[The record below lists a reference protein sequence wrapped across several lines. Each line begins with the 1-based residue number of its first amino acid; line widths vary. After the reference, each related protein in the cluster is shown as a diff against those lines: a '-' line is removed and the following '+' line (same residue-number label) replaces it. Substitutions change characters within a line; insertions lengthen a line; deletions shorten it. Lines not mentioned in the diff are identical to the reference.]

1 MSCPNINLEEWKLL
15 VASRGEDV
23 AYALWDLYDGNVPE
37 SESKQEIV
45 KSGLKATN
53 ILQSPK
59 ADQFFNTV
67 TKNKISGDF
76 FWKKMQADLGIPKD
90 QMEIL
95 KSFDTQDRGELIS
108 SLLANYSYA
117 IEINTAKTNINSGGA
132 AVQELDDL
140 YIPSLRETFYFS
152 YRDGWFKEDRNQD
165 RIIATK
171 EELQIIEE
179 YKNKDAKENSSF
191 YSNLTV
197 PGGTNYT
204 ENEIATPA
212 ITPSIKGHAQFAT
225 DQGIGWFRSDDKVS
239 ENVQVENQYEY
250 YDYEAGEER
259 AGNAIGD
266 TRNDVIIPKDK
277 FTYNGDTYERREP
290 LFDEEDF
297 GTISYFKNNKAITG
311 KEFGEAFDAIGQPT
325 KTRRILEV
333 QSDLFQKGRDT
344 NFLVSKS
351 IVNQKDRQIAEDL
364 YGRSNEENKELY
376 TEREQIIQRLLN
388 GNENKF
394 LQLLNQGSN
403 WVTFFVKSIIQDS
416 AKKGYEKVLFPS
428 GDTASKVEGH
438 TTLEEFK
445 AQKLARLKVLEE
457 GVKIIKNPV
466 YEKAGET
473 MWTFQLENGRIE
485 NNFET
490 KEEAENYLKEDNPY
504 KIELEQLKQELERV
518 EGPEGFGALKPIYN
532 FYENTVTNVL
542 NKQYGKENVNQV
554 TDEYGNT
561 WNEVVIVAER
571 EQAPILLQTDEMP
584 ASKASEETV
593 SKIKELAK
601 QTGINIQNLVDYAKA
616 NPNINTKN
624 VNGLADIFK
633 GIIAIAQG
641 KESEALTEEYVH
653 IATAIIEETSP
664 QLITALISKIDRF
677 KIYKQTL
684 EAYKNKKDYQL
695 PNGKPDI
702 RKIKKEAVDKLITEL
717 IINQSE
723 GSTEFPELMQEEIRS
738 MIREWW
744 DSILDF
750 FKGIYSK
757 SNIELFETIAEQ
769 VAAGQL
775 GGDVSSITK
784 DGGVF
789 FQQRVAHPIVDAAYT
804 LQKSRNDRL
813 IVIPEVRD
821 ASGKLVK
828 KRHYLLD
835 GKDEVEQT
843 VTEKHKNDKKFKPK
857 TEVDEKNNLIKM
869 NFGIAGHK
877 FIQDYIN
884 ENLIDEDGYAKQNPT
899 DEGIDTD
906 VPLVMQTALK
916 IFARD
921 LIASYKPGTRF
932 LIECKVFN
940 EKEKG
945 MLASTVDFKA
955 FEPIE
960 INGKPDMRVDT
971 LDWKFTSLGTDK
983 EDLPFWNIESWPK
996 QMGEYVKMDRNVGIT
1011 TNQSRKS
1018 RMVPFIVSWKY
1029 NVPGIAASGIK
1040 PDELE
1045 VGNVDPKKETKT
1057 YLIPVP
1063 IAKEST
1069 ENKKVD
1075 TLVRAFRN
1083 QYEKIRKSKF
1093 GKSIQEK
1100 NAFLNQL
1107 STAIRQLQVQLNF
1120 EPIAIIGRQ
1129 FLDNSARALKTFENI
1144 NYNNLTAEEIENRLR
1159 DLVEFKSNATK
1170 FEKIH
1175 EDFLSVYDKKELD
1188 DKGKKVL
1195 TLLKDTA
1202 GRTSDMM
1209 NLIIKLEKDYVVHL
1223 AQKTKI
1229 GNKETSF
1236 NGEEML
1242 AILRPEVEISG
1253 LAKTFL
1259 EGTKLSNRIIN
1270 LASNLILKVRSLANQ
1285 TISKA
1290 IDDFSPLII
1299 NLENEAK
1306 RKGKTAFQMIGEERN
1321 GILKLIKKLDQS
1333 YYDELNDAI
1342 KNENKQFFLDNMDV
1356 AEFKRLAEEMIKDGI
1371 VIINET
1377 IYSTDEEQNKI
1388 EIERKI
1394 KNLKNSLTIDSTDFN
1409 GYGNWD
1415 FNQIFKKTLKEEK
1428 FYSDKFKELKKSD
1441 AAFKVWSMFTDW
1453 NKRAHDMGYLNKEGM
1468 AFFPLMEAT
1477 LLQKFANTSDKI
1489 KEGKDFFDDLYK
1501 VRVAEEVKF
1510 SKTDPD
1516 TNELINII
1524 PKYFTRTD
1532 KAVHQLSTDL
1542 TKVAS
1547 LYIKSLTDYETAK
1560 GLENTLLV
1568 LHSVEQSKG
1577 TIQTDNGEIVRD
1589 EQGDVLVDLDK
1600 NKSADLLMT
1609 IISDFLYGRSE
1620 DLNSLGN
1627 TIISS
1632 AARDTTKTEEDK
1644 GKREVNIKKGL
1655 ESSNILI
1662 RSLAVGLS
1670 PLIAGANYFGQQMQ
1684 AYINAGNLYRYDKD
1698 YFPNHNK
1705 IIAGNLSII
1714 EKALINYLVPLNEN
1728 IAEEKIRKLSKEQ
1741 SYIKF
1746 LSTWSFSDAMMSTN
1760 SIPERALGLTS
1771 ALSIIKNSILVDGKI
1786 VNIRQYLKEQDR
1798 KTKYTLSE
1806 SERKTLEK
1814 TFETRVL
1821 ELKNSDKALVNIAKI
1836 ENDELVIPGVNKM
1849 ELAELRVTMIEN
1861 NRKLSG
1867 QMNRDDKAG
1876 FARDTIFK
1884 SFMMFK
1890 TWIPKQVSVR
1900 TMGIKYSNELNEWEV
1915 GRTRLFFQVWN
1926 HLGLKRV
1933 LEMNDIISG
1942 SEKGLAIMDEI
1953 LKEKK
1958 EAYFRK
1964 TGQELEISEEEF
1976 YDLMRQELSNQVK
1989 ELKLLLGILM
1999 LVFAVKAAEPPE
2011 DADDLTKNRYKYLL
2025 KFTHK
2030 ISDELSFY
2038 YNPLSAESITKGSI
2052 LPQLGLASKIATL
2065 GNALI
2070 KEGYYTA
2077 TGDEKAADKTYPLK
2091 YTFNLAPV
2099 AYQFQRDLLPLM
2111 FPEAAKDMGIR
2122 VTPQSRQ

>member
-1 MSCPNINLEEWKLL
+1 MPCKIEIKQNLTNKVSADTDSGFNLSIDGAQAIAKKVNQSYGVPVVSFSLNGDFIDRNIRIPDSLVDIYYNHELSLEQQELTKAIAVTKPGVEELFDSNPELASIGTPEQYSEYLDTIFPDSQVKDIVYNMSTHNKQLDEFESRDYNNRETVDNYYGRGMYFATKPYYNTDKGIMGSRPNLYAVLLNLKNPLYPIKGKFDISKLNKKNIKENYPIASKAIEEWYKYYVKGEYSAYGQAPKHMMLSSIDELYKNFPISEAFPFMLEEL
-15 VASRGEDV
+15 G
-23 AYALWDLYDGNVPE
+23 YDGIYSSDSNIISIKPKEQVHILG
-37 SESKQEIV
+37 SKQ
-45 KSGLKATN
+45 
-53 ILQSPK
+53 
-59 ADQFFNTV
+59 D
-67 TKNKISGDF
+67 
-76 FWKKMQADLGIPKD
+76 
-90 QMEIL
+90 
-95 KSFDTQDRGELIS
+95 
-108 SLLANYSYA
+108 
-117 IEINTAKTNINSGGA
+117 IEGFRKFVAK
-132 AVQELDDL
+132 
-140 YIPSLRETFYFS
+140 
-152 YRDGWFKEDRNQD
+152 
-165 RIIATK
+165 
-171 EELQIIEE
+171 
-179 YKNKDAKENSSF
+179 
-191 YSNLTV
+191 
-197 PGGTNYT
+197 PG
-204 ENEIATPA
+204 
-212 ITPSIKGHAQFAT
+212 
-225 DQGIGWFRSDDKVS
+225 
-239 ENVQVENQYEY
+239 
-250 YDYEAGEER
+250 
-259 AGNAIGD
+259 
-266 TRNDVIIPKDK
+266 
-277 FTYNGDTYERREP
+277 
-290 LFDEEDF
+290 
-297 GTISYFKNNKAITG
+297 
-311 KEFGEAFDAIGQPT
+311 
-325 KTRRILEV
+325 
-333 QSDLFQKGRDT
+333 
-344 NFLVSKS
+344 
-351 IVNQKDRQIAEDL
+351 
-364 YGRSNEENKELY
+364 
-376 TEREQIIQRLLN
+376 
-388 GNENKF
+388 
-394 LQLLNQGSN
+394 
-403 WVTFFVKSIIQDS
+403 
-416 AKKGYEKVLFPS
+416 
-428 GDTASKVEGH
+428 
-438 TTLEEFK
+438 
-445 AQKLARLKVLEE
+445 
-457 GVKIIKNPV
+457 
-466 YEKAGET
+466 
-473 MWTFQLENGRIE
+473 
-485 NNFET
+485 
-490 KEEAENYLKEDNPY
+490 
-504 KIELEQLKQELERV
+504 EQLTM
-518 EGPEGFGALKPIYN
+518 F
-532 FYENTVTNVL
+532 
-542 NKQYGKENVNQV
+542 
-554 TDEYGNT
+554 
-561 WNEVVIVAER
+561 
-571 EQAPILLQTDEMP
+571 QTDEMP

-601 QTGINIQNLVDYAKA
+601 QAGINIQNLVDYAKA
-616 NPNINTKN
+616 NPDVNTKN
-624 VNGLADIFK
+624 ANGLADIFK

-641 KESEALTEEYVH
+641 RESEALTEEYVH

-664 QLITALISKIDRF
+664 KLITALISKIGRF
-677 KIYKQTL
+677 KIYNQTL
-684 EAYKNKKDYQL
+684 EAYKNKKAYQL

-702 RKIKKEAVDKLITEL
+702 RKIKKEAVDKLIVEL

-738 MIREWW
+738 MVREWW

-750 FKGIYSK
+750 FKGIYTK

-775 GGDVSSITK
+775 GGNVSSITK

-821 ASGKLVK
+821 ASGNLVK

-835 GKDEVEQT
+835 GKDEIEQT

-857 TEVDEKNNLIKM
+857 TEIDEKNNLIKM

-877 FIQDYIN
+877 FIQDYTN

-899 DEGIDTD
+899 DEDIDTD

-916 IFARD
+916 IFAKD

-1045 VGNVDPKKETKT
+1045 VGNADPKKETKT

-1075 TLVRAFRN
+1075 ALVRAFRN

-1144 NYNNLTAEEIENRLR
+1144 NYNNLTSEEIENRLR
-1159 DLVEFKSNATK
+1159 DLIEFKSNATK

-1188 DKGKKVL
+1188 DAGKKVL

-1223 AQKTKI
+1223 AEKTKI
-1229 GNKETSF
+1229 GNKETIF

-1306 RKGKTAFQMIGEERN
+1306 RMGKTAFQMIGEERN
-1321 GILKLIKKLDQS
+1321 GVLKLIKKLDQS

-1356 AEFKRLAEEMIKDGI
+1356 AEFKRLAEEMIKDGM

-1453 NKRAHDMGYLNKEGM
+1453 NKKAYDMGYLNKEGM

-1477 LLQKFANTSDKI
+1477 LLQKFANTSNI
-1489 KEGKDFFDDLYK
+1489 IGEGKDFFDDLYK

-1560 GLENTLLV
+1560 RLENTLLV

-1600 NKSADLLMT
+1600 NKSADILMT
-1609 IISDFLYGRSE
+1609 VISDFLYGRSE

-1627 TIISS
+1627 AIISS

-1698 YFPNHNK
+1698 YFPNHNR

-1728 IAEEKIRKLSKEQ
+1728 ITEEKIRKLSKKQ
-1741 SYIKF
+1741 SYVKF
-1746 LSTWSFSDAMMSTN
+1746 LGTWSFSDAMMSTN

-1798 KTKYTLSE
+1798 ETKYKLSE

-1884 SFMMFK
+1884 SFMMFR

-2052 LPQLGLASKIATL
+2052 LPQLGLASKIVTL

-2077 TGDEKAADKTYPLK
+2077 TGDEKSADKTYPLK

-2099 AYQFQRDLLPLM
+2099 AYQFQKDLLPLM
-2111 FPEAAKDMGIR
+2111 FPEVAKDMGIR
-2122 VTPQSRQ
+2122 VTPQARQ

>member
-37 SESKQEIV
+37 SESRQEVV

-67 TKNKISGDF
+67 VKNKISGDF

-90 QMEIL
+90 QLEIL
-95 KSFDTQDRGELIS
+95 KSFNTQDREELIS

-117 IEINTAKTNINSGGA
+117 IEINLSIDPKSNQNYG
-132 AVQELDDL
+132 DDIEKGFRRGEFKYFKNYKFE
-140 YIPSLRETFYFS
+140 YIKKGFGEKDPQIKIS
-152 YRDGWFKEDRNQD
+152 
-165 RIIATK
+165 K
-171 EELQIIEE
+171 EEYDQAFTKQEDKSTA
-179 YKNKDAKENSSF
+179 Y

-225 DQGIGWFRSDDKVS
+225 NKGIGWFRSDDKTI
-239 ENVQVENQYEY
+239 
-250 YDYEAGEER
+250 GE
-259 AGNAIGD
+259 GNEVKRIIHPELGEVD
-266 TRNDVIIPKDK
+266 NEVIIK
-277 FTYNGDTYERREP
+277 G
-290 LFDEEDF
+290 
-297 GTISYFKNNKAITG
+297 I
-311 KEFGEAFDAIGQPT
+311 PT

-333 QSDLFQKGRDT
+333 QSDLFQKGRDKADLVTKTISQSSFT
-344 NFLVSKS
+344 NADTFKSSEEELKTLEEIGFDELSK
-351 IVNQKDRQIAEDL
+351 KGKER
-364 YGRSNEENKELY
+364 YKELK
-376 TEREQIIQRLLN
+376 EILK
-388 GNENKF
+388 GNTQKNSSENQF
-394 LQLLNQGSN
+394 LQLLNKDNN
-403 WVTFFVKSIIQDS
+403 WVTFFIKSIIQDS

-428 GDTASKVEGH
+428 GNTASKVEGH

-445 AQKLARLKVLEE
+445 KQKEDRIKELE
-457 GVKIIKNPV
+457 K
-466 YEKAGET
+466 
-473 MWTFQLENGRIE
+473 IE
-485 NNFET
+485 NEYT
-490 KEEAENYLKEDNPY
+490 LKQKEDGRWDIINSLNNSEGY
-504 KIELEQLKQELERV
+504 SFDSKSRARDEFEKTVYNAKIEITQLKQELERV
-518 EGPEGFGALKPIYN
+518 EGPEGMGALKPIFN
-532 FYENTVTNVL
+532 FYENTVTNIL
-542 NKQYGKENVNQV
+542 NKQYSKENVNQV

-561 WNEVVIVAER
+561 WNEVAIVAQR
-571 EQAPILLQTDEMP
+571 EQASILLQTDEMP

-601 QTGINIQNLVDYAKA
+601 QAGINIQNLVDYAKA
-616 NPNINTKN
+616 NPDVNTKN
-624 VNGLADIFK
+624 ANGLADIFK

-641 KESEALTEEYVH
+641 RESEALTEEYVH

-664 QLITALISKIDRF
+664 KLITALISKIGRF
-677 KIYKQTL
+677 KIYNQTL
-684 EAYKNKKDYQL
+684 EAYKNKKAYQL

-702 RKIKKEAVDKLITEL
+702 RKIKKEAVDKLIVEL

-738 MIREWW
+738 MVREWW

-750 FKGIYSK
+750 FKGIYTK

-821 ASGKLVK
+821 ASGNLVK

-835 GKDEVEQT
+835 GKDEIEQT

-857 TEVDEKNNLIKM
+857 TEIDEKNNLIKM

-877 FIQDYIN
+877 FIQDYTN
-884 ENLIDEDGYAKQNPT
+884 KNLIDEDGYAKQNPT
-899 DEGIDTD
+899 DEDIDTD

-916 IFARD
+916 IFAKD

-955 FEPIE
+955 FEPVE

-1045 VGNVDPKKETKT
+1045 VGNADPKKETKT

-1075 TLVRAFRN
+1075 ALVRAFRN

-1144 NYNNLTAEEIENRLR
+1144 NYNNLTSEEIENRLR
-1159 DLVEFKSNATK
+1159 DLIEFKSNATK

-1188 DKGKKVL
+1188 DAGKKVL

-1223 AQKTKI
+1223 AEKTKI
-1229 GNKETSF
+1229 GNKETIF

-1306 RKGKTAFQMIGEERN
+1306 RMGKTAFQMIGEERN
-1321 GILKLIKKLDQS
+1321 GVLKLIKKLDQS

-1356 AEFKRLAEEMIKDGI
+1356 AEFKRLAEEMIKDGM

-1453 NKRAHDMGYLNKEGM
+1453 NKKAYDMGYLNKEGM

-1477 LLQKFANTSDKI
+1477 LLQKFANTSNI
-1489 KEGKDFFDDLYK
+1489 IGEGKDFFDDLYK

-1600 NKSADLLMT
+1600 NKSADILMT
-1609 IISDFLYGRSE
+1609 VISDFLYGRSE

-1627 TIISS
+1627 AIISS

-1698 YFPNHNK
+1698 YFPNHNR

-1728 IAEEKIRKLSKEQ
+1728 ITEEKIRKLSKKQ
-1741 SYIKF
+1741 SYVKF
-1746 LSTWSFSDAMMSTN
+1746 LGTWSFSDAMMSTN

-1798 KTKYTLSE
+1798 ETKYKLSE

-1884 SFMMFK
+1884 SFMMFR

-2052 LPQLGLASKIATL
+2052 LPQLGLASKIVTL

-2077 TGDEKAADKTYPLK
+2077 TGDEKSADKTYPLK

-2099 AYQFQRDLLPLM
+2099 AYQFQKDLLPLM
-2111 FPEAAKDMGIR
+2111 FPEVAKDMGIR
-2122 VTPQSRQ
+2122 VTPQARQ